1 VKKYSHNACLH
12 QSIVT
17 GVNKLADNVATTLG
31 PKGRNVIVKYKGDLP
46 FVTKDGVTV
55 AKAVKLD
62 DPFENAAAE
71 IIKQASLQTNVEAGD
86 GTTTSTVIARAIV
99 NEAQKYITAGMSPV
113 ELKRGMDK
121 ALEAI
126 TDNLETNASP
136 ITSVEDIRHIAS
148 ISANNDSVIGDL
160 VSRAVD
166 LAGQDGSVII
176 EEGRSN
182 KTALEVVEGF
192 RIDSGYTATA
202 FVTDPRR
209 AICYYENPLIMVTDE
224 KLETVDAMLPILE
237 QVARDGRPFVIVA
250 DDIEGQALA
259 ALIMNAVRGTMRI
272 VAIKAPRYG
281 EERKSILK
289 DLSVSVG
296 SSYISRES
304 GLSIRETKLEH
315 LGSAKSVE
323 IGKNYSCFVGGKG
336 NHEEVERRIESAKAA
351 LKQTDS
357 PYEGE
362 VLQER
367 ITRLA
372 SGVSIIRVGGST
384 LVEMTETK
392 HRVEDALE
400 AVKAA
405 QKQGITAGGGMSLL
419 HASKGLKL
427 PVLSEEQQKG
437 VDIVVTACTEPIRQ
451 MAMNSGQSPD
461 LIISQIMSET
471 NGKGK
476 GYDFKNDEWVDLLST
491 GIIDPV
497 KVTCCAL
504 KNAVSAAGTLI
515 TTNYAIIEIE

>member
-1 VKKYSHNACLH
+1 MKKYSHNTCLH

-31 PKGRNVIVKYKGDLP
+31 PKGRNVIVKYKDDLP

-55 AKAVKLD
+55 AKAVTLS
-62 DPFENAAAE
+62 DPFENAAVE
-71 IIKQASLQTNVEAGD
+71 IIKQASLQTNSEAGD

-99 NEAQKYITAGMSPV
+99 NEAQKYITAGMSPI

-121 ALEAI
+121 AADQI
-126 TDNLETNASP
+126 IKNLNSNASP
-136 ITSVEDIRHIAS
+136 ITSVEDIKHIAS
-148 ISANNDSVIGDL
+148 ISANNDTVIGDL

-182 KTALEVVEGF
+182 KTSLEILEGF
-192 RIDSGYTATA
+192 RIDSGYTAGA
-202 FVTDPRR
+202 FVTDTRR
-209 AICYYENPLIMVTDE
+209 GICYYENPLIMVTDE

-304 GLSIRETKLEH
+304 GLSIRDTNLEH

-336 NHEEVERRIESAKAA
+336 NHEEIEKRIESAKAA

-362 VLQER
+362 AIQER

-405 QKQGITAGGGMSLL
+405 QKQGITAGGGTSLL
-419 HASKGLKL
+419 NATKGLNVA
-427 PVLSEEQQKG
+427 VLGEEQQKG
-437 VDIVVTACTEPIRQ
+437 VDIVVAACREPIRQ
-451 MAMNSGQSPD
+451 MAKNSGVSPD
-461 LIISQIMSET
+461 IIIDKIVSNE
-471 NGKGK
+471 NGQ
-476 GYDFKNDEWVDLLST
+476 GYNFKNDTWVDLLSE

-515 TTNYAIIEIE
+515 TTNYAIIETE